1 MADKSGIGTMVNEQ
15 FEMVTD
21 AIDLFSLPNIERAQI
36 SGRDQVFYPV
46 GGTLSEN
53 GPWEIVVPNESHEFI
68 QLNSLTLYGQV
79 KVTKPANANV
89 AAADKIS
96 IVNNMPQA
104 LFNHINVY
112 LNGVVVNDQ
121 ANSQYHYKAFL
132 ENHFSFGESIKK
144 TTLKATEKYIKDV
157 AGKEE
162 DFSSEAITERNA
174 LIKDGKVLHF
184 AMKIH
189 NDLLQSNRYL
199 LPGVEMKIEF
209 KKNDPGF
216 PLLAESDDAAKFKIE
231 KLELK
236 LRKITIEPE
245 YIGKIEST
253 LNTMPAM
260 YPIAHSKIRN
270 HLLAANTKNI
280 HIPNILRGKLPRGFI
295 ICMVSNDAYSGSIK
309 KNPYVFKHNDLSFLN
324 VYLNG
329 EPIHQNG
336 NKPVWDDGSAI
347 EQYVWALNNIGLKNV
362 ISNGITYE
370 EFIANSVI
378 FPYDLT
384 PDLCN
389 SYQSHGSESGNV
401 DLQLGF
407 KTALTEA
414 VQLIIYATYDEVV
427 AIDKDR
433 VVSIISSTN

>member
-1 MADKSGIGTMVNEQ
+1 MVNEQ

-21 AIDLFSLPNIERAQI
+21 SIDLFSLPNIERAQI

-53 GPWEIVVPNESHEFI
+53 GPWEIIVPNESHEFI

-96 IVNNMPQA
+96 VVNNMPQA

-216 PLLAESDDAAKFKIE
+216 PLLAENDDAAKFKIE

-280 HIPNILRGKLPRGFI
+280 HIPNILRGKLP
-295 ICMVSNDAYSGSIK
+295 
-309 KNPYVFKHNDLSFLN
+309 
-324 VYLNG
+324 
-329 EPIHQNG
+329 
-336 NKPVWDDGSAI
+336 
-347 EQYVWALNNIGLKNV
+347 
-362 ISNGITYE
+362 
-370 EFIANSVI
+370 
-378 FPYDLT
+378 
-384 PDLCN
+384 
-389 SYQSHGSESGNV
+389 
-401 DLQLGF
+401 
-407 KTALTEA
+407 
-414 VQLIIYATYDEVV
+414 
-427 AIDKDR
+427 
-433 VVSIISSTN
+433 